1 MENIIISFL
10 ISLSVYFY
18 FSFKDNFIKMSFILL
33 FLLIVFLSLIK
44 NFIYYQNF
52 IIIIFS
58 FFILLFV
65 IFLPSNFSSK
75 PVRASKLINFFITFP
90 LFLLVILLVILPNV
104 GLYWQVL
111 ERKFVIF
118 IFDPNE
124 NLASR
129 LIFDSSSINILIYF
143 LVFSFLVYLFYLIKF
158 YDNNLFSSLI
168 FIIYLF
174 LFFHFIAL
182 INFLDYLIIM
192 QISSTILIFIYNFK
206 NNLFFYND
214 SLLAFFLLIIY
225 LISQNNLFLIN
236 SFDILYI
243 LIIGFLFFKFLNIG
257 YYIIKHFNISLVLKL
272 HFISYFFLTYVLAI
286 FLRAQIINPV

>member
-1 MENIIISFL
+1 
-10 ISLSVYFY
+10 
-18 FSFKDNFIKMSFILL
+18 
-33 FLLIVFLSLIK
+33 
-44 NFIYYQNF
+44 
-52 IIIIFS
+52 
-58 FFILLFV
+58 
-65 IFLPSNFSSK
+65 
-75 PVRASKLINFFITFP
+75 
-90 LFLLVILLVILPNV
+90 LVILLVILPNV

-143 LVFSFLVYLFYLIKF
+143 LVFSLSAYLFYLIKF

-214 SLLAFFLLIIY
+214 SLLAFILLIIY

-236 SFDILYI
+236 SFYILYI
-243 LIIGFLFFKFLNIG
+243 LIIGFLFLKFLNIG